1 MNWKNVN
8 REPRVKK
15 FAHRFFPGICFV
27 LSLPSKAKERKERQ
41 TRKERERETICQETI
56 IAPCYFLFLLIV
68 IKLERVFVLSFDDSL
83 VCLSGEKRGQRGR
96 ARAHFA

>member
-27 LSLPSKAKERKERQ
+27 LSLPSKAKETKERQ

-68 IKLERVFVLSFDDSL
+68 TNNVFLFFL
-83 VCLSGEKRGQRGR
+83 LTIL
-96 ARAHFA
+96 